1 LNFIRRNVAMVQ
13 KLEKI
18 WMDGKLIPW
27 NEAKVSVLTHTLHYG
42 LGIFEGIRCYQC
54 DDGRSA
60 VFRLKE
66 HIDRFFDSAHI
77 GGLKMPFSKKEIVG
91 ACKETLRAN
100 GLKAGYIRPLAF
112 IGEGVMGVY
121 PGDNPIQ
128 VAIITW
134 SWGAY
139 LGEEALEKGI
149 RAKFSSYTR
158 HHVNVMMTKAKISG
172 NYVNSVLAKRE
183 VIKLG
188 YEEALMLDTEGYVS
202 EGSGENIFIVKN
214 GVIKTT
220 PLTSILSGITRDS
233 VIQIAKLRKIPVVEE
248 RFTRDELYT
257 AQEAFFTGTAAEITP
272 IREVD
277 DRQIGEGK
285 PGPITKELQAV
296 FFDIVKGK
304 NPEFREWLD
313 YL

>member
-1 LNFIRRNVAMVQ
+1 MVQ
-13 KLEKI
+13 KMEKI
-18 WMDGKLIPW
+18 WMDGRLIPW
-27 NEAKVSVLTHTLHYG
+27 DEAKVHVLTHTLHYG
-42 LGIFEGIRCYQC
+42 LGIFEGIRCYLC

-60 VFRLKE
+60 VFRLRE

-77 GGLKMPFSKKEIVG
+77 GGLKMGYSKKEIVE

-183 VIKLG
+183 VMKLG
-188 YEEALMLDTEGYVS
+188 YEEAMMLDTEGYVS

-214 GVIKTT
+214 GLMKTT

-233 VIQIAKLRKIPVVEE
+233 VIQIAKSRKIPVVEE
-248 RFTRDELYT
+248 KFTRDELYT

-285 PGPITKELQAV
+285 PGPVTKELQAV